1 MRSSCVNRSNRYKSA
16 SRGEFC
22 DLGLK
27 RNTSSCF
34 EYEQE
39 TWIRDVLVFWF
50 LMSGPIYLEIG
61 LSSEKLDLESPSA
74 QSLCGCLRNTVTS
87 LVRVTVL
94 SQPSGCGPK
103 AQGSISGT
111 TLFHLAFIELEN
123 KSMKKLI
130 SPCWSCTGT
139 ECLLEFLCIRPS
151 VWKSVWMVMC

>member
-1 MRSSCVNRSNRYKSA
+1 MWSLTETEYRFLFWVCTVS
-16 SRGEFC
+16 
-22 DLGLK
+22 L
-27 RNTSSCF
+27 NTWCI
-34 EYEQE
+34 
-39 TWIRDVLVFWF
+39 TVFRF
-50 LMSGPIYLEIG
+50 LMSGSISLEIG

-74 QSLCGCLRNTVTS
+74 QSLCGCLRNTDKAAVTS
-87 LVRVTVL
+87 LVWVTVL

-139 ECLLEFLCIRPS
+139 ECLLEFLFIRPS
-151 VWKSVWMVMC
+151 VWKSVWMVLC